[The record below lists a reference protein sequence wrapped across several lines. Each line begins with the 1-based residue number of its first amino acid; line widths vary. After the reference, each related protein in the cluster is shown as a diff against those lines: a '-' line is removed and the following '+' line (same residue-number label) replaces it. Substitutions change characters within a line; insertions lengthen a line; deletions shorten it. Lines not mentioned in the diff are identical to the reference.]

1 MTFSFHPEAE
11 GELVAA
17 QDFYDGREFG
27 LGKDFVDE
35 VDEVYDTIGRIVRFP
50 DSWPRASH
58 RTRRCLCNRF
68 PYSVIYRSTKT
79 EITIYAVAHQKRKP
93 GYWRDR
99 LK

>member
-11 GELVAA
+11 REFDAA
-17 QDFYDGREFG
+17 RDFYDDCEFG
-27 LGKDFVDE
+27 LGRVFLDE
-35 VDEVYDTIGRIVRFP
+35 VHGTIGRILRFP
-50 DSWPRASH
+50 DSWPRSSH

-68 PYSVIYRSTKT
+68 PYSVIYRNDKN

-93 GYWRDR
+93 GYWKER